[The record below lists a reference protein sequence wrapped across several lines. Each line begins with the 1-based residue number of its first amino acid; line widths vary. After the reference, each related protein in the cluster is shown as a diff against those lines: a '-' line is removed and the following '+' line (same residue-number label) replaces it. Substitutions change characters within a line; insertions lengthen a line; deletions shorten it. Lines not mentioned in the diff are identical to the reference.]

1 METKVEN
8 YSLASGSWDELEV
21 NAINDVIKSNRY
33 TMGSKVRQFENEF
46 SKFFDVKYSLMLNS
60 GSSANLLAIASLIID
75 EETDLNQGN
84 EVIVPAVSWSTTFS
98 PISQYGLKLRF
109 VDIDLNTLNIDEN
122 LIENAITKKT
132 KAIFA
137 VNLLGNSCNFKKLKD
152 LCGKYNL
159 LLLEDNCESLGA
171 KYDNKFTGT
180 IGNVGTFS
188 FFFSHHMQTMEGGML
203 VTNNKKTY
211 ELANSM
217 RAHGWIRDL
226 PDDNSLFKKTGD
238 NFEDSFKFITPGYSI
253 RPLEMSGA
261 IGSVQLK
268 KINNFIDN
276 RRENAK
282 FFNEL
287 FKSNENIIIQKETGE
302 SSWFGF
308 SIVLKNK
315 LLGKRSEVLKKLS
328 NVNIETRP
336 IVAGNFTKNPTIK
349 YMDHTISGEL
359 KNAKYI
365 DENGFFVGNDH
376 RDLKSRILLLHNTI
390 NDIL

>member
-137 VNLLGNSCNFKKLKD
+137 VNLLG
-152 LCGKYNL
+152 
-159 LLLEDNCESLGA
+159 
-171 KYDNKFTGT
+171 
-180 IGNVGTFS
+180 
-188 FFFSHHMQTMEGGML
+188 
-203 VTNNKKTY
+203 
-211 ELANSM
+211 
-217 RAHGWIRDL
+217 
-226 PDDNSLFKKTGD
+226 
-238 NFEDSFKFITPGYSI
+238 
-253 RPLEMSGA
+253 
-261 IGSVQLK
+261 
-268 KINNFIDN
+268 
-276 RRENAK
+276 
-282 FFNEL
+282 
-287 FKSNENIIIQKETGE
+287 KSKPK
-302 SSWFGF
+302 
-308 SIVLKNK
+308 V
-315 LLGKRSEVLKKLS
+315 KRS
-328 NVNIETRP
+328 
-336 IVAGNFTKNPTIK
+336 
-349 YMDHTISGEL
+349 MW
-359 KNAKYI
+359 
-365 DENGFFVGNDH
+365 
-376 RDLKSRILLLHNTI
+376 
-390 NDIL
+390 